1 MGCSQP
7 ESQLIGRTLGS
18 YRVLGALGSGGMGAV
33 YLAEDQRLG
42 RRVALKVLSPGTTAR
57 PETVRRFEREARAI
71 ASLSHPG
78 IVVLHSLEE
87 ADGLRFLTMEH
98 VEGETLNRVI
108 PPQGFAVERL
118 LPLAI
123 ALADAV
129 SAAHRQG
136 ILHRDLKPENVMMT
150 ADGRLKVLDFGLA
163 KLTAAPDEVDH
174 TTSETRS
181 VTRDGWIV
189 GTLAYMSPEQ
199 AQGLPVD
206 QRSDIFS
213 LGILLYEMATGERP
227 FKGGTNLAVLSSVL
241 KDTPSP
247 ASDLRSDLPK
257 ALARM
262 IQRALEKRPEDR
274 YQSASDLRRD
284 LEDLKRDVDTG
295 ELRLP
300 ATRDR
305 HAIGVTDSSPL
316 PGPRRNPRRR
326 RRRAGS
332 EADPCRCRRCG
343 RGITVVAVVTGR
355 RALGQVLDHLGLLS
369 ETRPIQAT
377 RVH

>member
-1 MGCSQP
+1 MSG
-7 ESQLIGRTLGS
+7 LIGRTLGS
-18 YRVLGALGSGGMGAV
+18 YRVLGALGSGGMGDV

-42 RRVALKVLSPGTTAR
+42 RRVALKVLQPGMAAQPGTIQ
-57 PETVRRFEREARAI
+57 RFEREARAI

-87 ADGLRFLTMEH
+87 AEGLRFLTMEH
-98 VEGETLNRVI
+98 VEGETLSRAI
-108 PPQGFAVERL
+108 PPQGFALERL

-123 ALADAV
+123 ALTDAV

-136 ILHRDLKPENVMMT
+136 ILHRDLKPQNVMLT

-163 KLTAAPDEVDH
+163 RLAAAPDDVGR
-174 TTSETRS
+174 TTRETRS

-199 AQGLPVD
+199 AQGLAVD
-206 QRSDIFS
+206 ERSDIFS

-227 FKGGTNLAVLSSVL
+227 FRGGTNLAVLSSVL
-241 KDTPSP
+241 KDTPP
-247 ASDLRSDLPK
+247 LASDLRADVPK

-295 ELRLP
+295 ELRL
-300 ATRDR
+300 ATTRGR
-305 HAIGVTDSSPL
+305 RAVAVTDNTSR
-316 PGPRRNPRRR
+316 PGPRRPRPRRR
-326 RRRAGS
+326 KRAGGG
-332 EADPCRCRRCG
+332 ADPRGCRHCG
-343 RGITVVAVVTGR
+343 SRIAILAVVTGR
-355 RALGQVLDHLGLLS
+355 HALGLFLDHLGLLS
-369 ETRPIQAT
+369 ETRPLQAA
-377 RVH
+377 RMH